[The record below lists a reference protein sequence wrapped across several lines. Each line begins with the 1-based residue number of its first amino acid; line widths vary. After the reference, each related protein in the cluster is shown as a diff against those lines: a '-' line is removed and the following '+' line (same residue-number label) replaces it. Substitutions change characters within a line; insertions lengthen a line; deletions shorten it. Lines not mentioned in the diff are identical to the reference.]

1 MSTRPEE
8 WTIKG
13 VPDDKIRELYG
24 PILKADS
31 AQDREALEAGQRA
44 HARMTATALARY
56 GGNKAV
62 LASAAPWT
70 SQQLITARAL
80 LMVRPGGF
88 VPIAH
93 LGVSGYTALTEE
105 QAAAALSGTI
115 ARDAEPPGGW
125 RDARFG
131 GLMALFER
139 ISDAAKSPAVE
150 AGTVVVSGALLV
162 DRAHELVKKHG
173 LVERV
178 KGWLRRV

>member
-1 MSTRPEE
+1 MTRPEE
-8 WTIKG
+8 WTLQG
-13 VPDDKIRELYG
+13 APENKIRELYG
-24 PILKADS
+24 PLLKADS

-70 SQQLITARAL
+70 SQRLITGRAL
-80 LMVRPGGF
+80 LMARPGGH

-105 QAAAALSGTI
+105 QAAAALRGEVG
-115 ARDAEPPGGW
+115 RDAEPPGGW

-131 GLMALFER
+131 GLMGFFER
-139 ISDAAKSPAVE
+139 VSDAAKSPAVE
-150 AGTVVVSGALLV
+150 AGAVVVSGALLM
-162 DRAHELVKKHG
+162 DRAHDLVKKHG

-178 KGWLRRV
+178 KGWFRRG